1 MPWNDAVMTSPEV
14 EAHLAT
20 VRSATRRRDADTMIE
35 LMRRV
40 TGEEPRMWA
49 TVVGFGEYHY
59 KYASGREGDAPAAG
73 FAPRGAATTVYL
85 SDGVGAHAEL
95 LEKLGPH
102 TTGVGCLYVKKLDDI
117 DLEVLETVVRRS
129 YQSLTTG
136 NYPHRARE
144 SGS

>member
-1 MPWNDAVMTSPEV
+1 MTSSEV
-14 EAHLAT
+14 EAHLAK
-20 VRSATRRRDADTMIE
+20 VRSATRRRDAETMIE

-73 FAPRGAATTVYL
+73 FAARSAATTVYL
-85 SDGVGAHAEL
+85 NDGVGAHSDL

-102 TTGVGCLYVKKLDDI
+102 TTGVGCVYIKNLDDI
-117 DLEVLETVVRRS
+117 DLDVLETVVRRS
-129 YQSLTTG
+129 YQTLTAGIYT
-136 NYPHRARE
+136 NRARE
-144 SGS
+144 S